1 VSVFTVICKPHCTS
15 VCTVIFVCFV
25 QKLTADLKLIEQEK
39 QKVEEN
45 ERLLKQKVEAGKAR

>member
-1 VSVFTVICKPHCTS
+1 
-15 VCTVIFVCFV
+15 V